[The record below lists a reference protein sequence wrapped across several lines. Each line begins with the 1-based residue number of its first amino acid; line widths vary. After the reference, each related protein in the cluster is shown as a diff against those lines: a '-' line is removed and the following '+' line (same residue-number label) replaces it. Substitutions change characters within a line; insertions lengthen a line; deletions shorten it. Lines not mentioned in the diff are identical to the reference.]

1 MEFYELIGRFLLLIV
16 SIIILYFF
24 SNRQDNQTINP
35 LIVIVGLCTFSLC
48 YLFTRI
54 EIGIGVG
61 FGLFAIF
68 SILRFRAQTFTINA
82 IVFLFATITLSIL
95 DMMYPLEKYGFLIF
109 FQIIIIGF
117 YIIAS
122 HLVINKTSKYLN
134 SVEIKLNYESNFK
147 LHEDD
152 IRKSITEKI
161 NIDQFEFKVTCIDV
175 VTNVVDVKVY
185 Y

>member
-1 MEFYELIGRFLLLIV
+1 MDFYELIGRFLLLTV

-54 EIGIGVG
+54 DIGIGVG

-95 DMMYPLEKYGFLIF
+95 DIMYPLEKYGILIF

-134 SVEIKLNYESNFK
+134 TVDVKLNYDANFK
-147 LHEDD
+147 LNDND
-152 IRKSITEKI
+152 IRKNIEEKI
-161 NIDQFEFKVTCIDV
+161 NISQFEFKIIAID
-175 VTNVVDVKVY
+175 TLDNTIAIKVY

>member
-1 MEFYELIGRFLLLIV
+1 MEFYELIARFLLLVV
-16 SIIILYFF
+16 SVLILYFF

-61 FGLFAIF
+61 FGLFSIF

-95 DMMYPLEKYGFLIF
+95 DMMYPLEKYGILIF
-109 FQIIIIGF
+109 FQVIIIGF

-122 HLVINKTSKYLN
+122 HLVINKTSKYLS
-134 SVEIKLNYESNFK
+134 SVDIKLNYESNFK
-147 LHEDD
+147 LNEDE
-152 IRKSITEKI
+152 IRKSIENKI
-161 NIDQFEFKVTCIDV
+161 NISQFEFKVLSIDAV
-175 VTNVVDVKVY
+175 SNIIEIKVY